1 MFERDDLYTFC
12 EIAQQFLLFRIT
24 TFVKLIE
31 GSKEKLHLPSTK
43 LRVTFTV
50 FLLSITYKTMN
61 GILIQGVREK
71 SLFDYSKNFYD
82 TRNFEENSK
91 LYENFM
97 KF

>member
-43 LRVTFTV
+43 LRETFTV